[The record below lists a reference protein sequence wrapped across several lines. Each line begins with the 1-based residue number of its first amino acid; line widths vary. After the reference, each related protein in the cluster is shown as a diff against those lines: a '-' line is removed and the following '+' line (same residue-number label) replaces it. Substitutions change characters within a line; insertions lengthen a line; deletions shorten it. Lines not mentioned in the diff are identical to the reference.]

1 MNNGVTKGCA
11 PEVFA
16 TLTATSSIKAMYQV
30 HKNLRADI
38 ENNTGDAFIENLT
51 KDCDAHHIHMS
62 VAPDGNSYS
71 INIPDR
77 GHSRTFKTR
86 KK

>member
-1 MNNGVTKGCA
+1 
-11 PEVFA
+11 
-16 TLTATSSIKAMYQV
+16 MYQV

-38 ENNTGDAFIENLT
+38 ENNTGDAFIANLT

-62 VAPDGNSYS
+62 VAPDGKSYS

>member
-1 MNNGVTKGCA
+1 MCIRD
-11 PEVFA
+11 
-16 TLTATSSIKAMYQV
+16 S
-30 HKNLRADI
+30 
-38 ENNTGDAFIENLT
+38 NTGDAFIANLT

-62 VAPDGNSYS
+62 VAPDGKSYS